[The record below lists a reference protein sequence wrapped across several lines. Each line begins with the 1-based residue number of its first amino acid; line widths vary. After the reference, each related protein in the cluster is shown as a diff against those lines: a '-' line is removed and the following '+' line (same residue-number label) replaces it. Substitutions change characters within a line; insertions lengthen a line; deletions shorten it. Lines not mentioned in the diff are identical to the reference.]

1 MWRAEG
7 SPGASNSETDN
18 SPEIHEFP
26 IILSNTRFI
35 LKFLSFYTYKGYRPN
50 VPTQIHPVQASIVA
64 ISNTSAIYWPSL
76 GDPQCL
82 KIQ

>member
-1 MWRAEG
+1 MPKDHLARQTQK
-7 SPGASNSETDN
+7 PTIHLKYMN
-18 SPEIHEFP
+18 SPF
-26 IILSNTRFI
+26 ILSNARFI
-35 LKFLSFYTYKGYRPN
+35 LEFLSFYTYKGYRPN

-64 ISNTSAIYWPSL
+64 ISDTSAIYWPSL